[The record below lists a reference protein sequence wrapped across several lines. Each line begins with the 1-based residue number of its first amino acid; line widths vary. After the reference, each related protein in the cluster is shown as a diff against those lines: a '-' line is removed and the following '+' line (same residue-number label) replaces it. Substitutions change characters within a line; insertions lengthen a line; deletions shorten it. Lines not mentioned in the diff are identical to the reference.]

1 MGGIDKYPLERM
13 QDKSVKL
20 SFRCPLCKGCRIEM
34 SNEDDIDFF
43 KGVKCPKCKSLI
55 LLDNLSVTV
64 VKEGFRPETRTTKQ
78 TLLRH

>member
-20 SFRCPLCKGCRIEM
+20 SFHCPLCKGCRIEM
-34 SNEDDIDFF
+34 NNEDDIDFF

-55 LLDNLSVTV
+55 LLDSLSVTV
-64 VKEGFRPETRTTKQ
+64 VKEGFRPKTRTTKQ